1 MTLIQC
7 VIFRLPG
14 TIIGLR
20 SRQGREEVAFYLFM
34 LTQPV
39 LEKDQRQCTI
49 SKQMSQATERE
60 EKQGY
65 SRGGGRRGGGGLNLS
80 HPPSDP
86 TGGKC
91 LHQKNANLLLLRVPP
106 LQSRQT
112 PQREGGL
119 ERGTV
124 QVSLHDS
131 AISSGKMKMI
141 PLLRLRALGRIPA

>member
-60 EKQGY
+60 EEQGY

-91 LHQKNANLLLLRVPP
+91 LHQKNANLLFLSPSLAEQADPA
-106 LQSRQT
+106 
-112 PQREGGL
+112 
-119 ERGTV
+119 ERGGPGKG
-124 QVSLHDS
+124 HG
-131 AISSGKMKMI
+131 SGQ
-141 PLLRLRALGRIPA
+141 PP

>member
-1 MTLIQC
+1 M
-7 VIFRLPG
+7 LPG

-34 LTQPV
+34 LTQLV
-39 LEKDQRQCTI
+39 LEKDQSQCTI

-65 SRGGGRRGGGGLNLS
+65 SRGGGRRGGGGGLNLS
-80 HPPSDP
+80 HWRSDP
-86 TGGKC
+86 TGGQC
-91 LHQKNANLLLLRVPP
+91 LHQKNAHPLFLRVTP
-106 LQSRQT
+106 LQSQADPAGR
-112 PQREGGL
+112 GGL

-131 AISSGKMKMI
+131 AISSGKMKI
-141 PLLRLRALGRIPA
+141 NPLLQPRALGRIPA